1 MSTLNTRLFDNP
13 DFSPRGPE
21 SNHRSFKTS
30 ALTLAVAA
38 LGVVFGDIG
47 TSPLYTL
54 KECFHGE
61 HAIGLTETNIYGVMS
76 LIFWSLTVVVNIKYV
91 TFVLLAD
98 NHGEGGIFALLGL
111 VSDEA
116 KKMSPR
122 TRAFA
127 IGAGIL
133 GAGLLCGEG
142 VITPAIS
149 VLSAVEGLGVAT
161 RAATPV
167 VLPLTCTILFLLFF
181 SQHRGTAD
189 IGKVFGPIMAIWFG
203 VIATLGIA
211 EIIQHPQVLRSLDPI
226 YAYEFFAANKLHS
239 MVVFGS
245 VVLCLTGCE
254 ALYADLGHFGVKAIR
269 VSWGCLVF
277 PALLCNYFGQGALL
291 LGHPELAFHPFYG
304 LVPEPLLYPMVV
316 LATTATVIASQA
328 LIPVFFPLPSR
339 PLISGFARVFELCIP
354 PPKSE
359 VKSMSR
365 P

>member
-1 MSTLNTRLFDNP
+1 
-13 DFSPRGPE
+13 
-21 SNHRSFKTS
+21 
-30 ALTLAVAA
+30 
-38 LGVVFGDIG
+38 
-47 TSPLYTL
+47 
-54 KECFHGE
+54 
-61 HAIGLTETNIYGVMS
+61 
-76 LIFWSLTVVVNIKYV
+76 
-91 TFVLLAD
+91 
-98 NHGEGGIFALLGL
+98 
-111 VSDEA
+111 
-116 KKMSPR
+116 
-122 TRAFA
+122 
-127 IGAGIL
+127 
-133 GAGLLCGEG
+133 
-142 VITPAIS
+142 
-149 VLSAVEGLGVAT
+149 
-161 RAATPV
+161 
-167 VLPLTCTILFLLFF
+167 
-181 SQHRGTAD
+181 
-189 IGKVFGPIMAIWFG
+189 MAIWFG

-316 LATTATVIASQA
+316 LVTTATVIASQA